1 MKAKEVL
8 GNRDRLQKVLQG
20 SSGTLLDS
28 LTCSLGFVWF
38 GCLVFVRATL
48 RSAQISR
55 NTCKG
60 KPKLIIYE
68 NIENIHTPC
77 KGKPK
82 RKV

>member
-1 MKAKEVL
+1 MSV
-8 GNRDRLQKVLQG
+8 RRHQKHQLLSVYQRG
-20 SSGTLLDS
+20 DFSS
-28 LTCSLGFVWF
+28 
-38 GCLVFVRATL
+38 VRATL
-48 RSAQISR
+48 QSAQILC

-82 RKV
+82 RKI